1 MQGVYISFCV
11 TMQLNLIESKAPS
24 IQREVPQQQLET
36 QNELGEHIKMKKKSN
51 PKKQKKQTA
60 KHRMFL
66 QHVSRWKLLSG

>member
-11 TMQLNLIESKAPS
+11 TMQLNLIEYKAPS

-36 QNELGEHIKMKKKSN
+36 QNELGEHIKMKK
-51 PKKQKKQTA
+51 QKKQTA

-66 QHVSRWKLLSG
+66 QHVSRWKLLSV